1 MKYTELK
8 DLTREELRQKEA
20 ELTDELFKL
29 RLRQAT
35 TQLENPMRIRQLRR
49 DIARIQTAQRALVD
63 VAPTMPPAAGPTKAP
78 AKGGS

>member
-1 MKYTELK
+1 MKYSELK
-8 DLTREELRQKEA
+8 DLTGEELRVKEA

-49 DIARIQTAQRALVD
+49 DIARIQTAQRALAGA
-63 VAPTMPPAAGPTKAP
+63 APTTAP